1 MAGKADSTK
10 GTSETSMSAHSG
22 SKIRQVGKYM
32 EKLPARVVLGNVKF
46 TNEETVRNKTLR
58 VREETKKTSKVI
70 SSVLI
75 KMSISEFSLIFK
87 TKNISKMQ
95 FL

>member
-1 MAGKADSTK
+1 MHPLDYTAIGEKDESGARGTTAGKADSTK

-58 VREETKKTSKVI
+58 VREETKR
-70 SSVLI
+70 L
-75 KMSISEFSLIFK
+75 LR
-87 TKNISKMQ
+87 
-95 FL
+95 L